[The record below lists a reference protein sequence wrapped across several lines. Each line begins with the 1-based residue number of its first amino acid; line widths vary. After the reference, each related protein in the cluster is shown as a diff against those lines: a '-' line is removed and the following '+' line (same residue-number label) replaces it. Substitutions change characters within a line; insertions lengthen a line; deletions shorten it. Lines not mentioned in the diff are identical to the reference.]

1 MDPERF
7 PLAKMRQL
15 VDHLHANNQKYT
27 VMVDPAVAWKDF
39 PDAFNTGVEDNIF
52 MLRANGSVWKGVV
65 WPGTTAF
72 PDWFSANITKYWNN
86 EFQTFFSD
94 ETGVGIDY
102 LWIDM
107 VRKSAPLLL
116 FYHTSRLVLSF
127 TLLYRIS
134 H

>member
-7 PLAKMRQL
+7 PLVKMRQL

-39 PDAFNTGVEDNIF
+39 PEAFNTGVEDNIF

-65 WPGTTAF
+65 WPGTVAF
-72 PDWFSANITKYWNN
+72 PDWFSANVSRYWNN
-86 EFQTFFSD
+86 EFAEFFS
-94 ETGVGIDY
+94 EKTGVDIDF

-107 VRKSAPLLL
+107 VRILSPLLPRHH
-116 FYHTSRLVLSF
+116 FSCMVLAI
-127 TLLYRIS
+127 T
-134 H
+134 